1 MVSKTIIPYQL
12 SVLIIKRAF
21 IFIFFIYIIKITVN
35 NLLST
40 TPKPTK
46 SVSELVFKMHIGG
59 ALVLYMSTDE
69 SNKTV
74 KYTGYFKIIY
84 LHIIGMKTGGYTSV
98 MALMVF
104 HIETFSLYRNHS
116 FNLDTWINI
125 LVNKYI
131 SDLSLY

>member
-1 MVSKTIIPYQL
+1 MDLIKTL
-12 SVLIIKRAF
+12 
-21 IFIFFIYIIKITVN
+21 
-35 NLLST
+35 
-40 TPKPTK
+40 
-46 SVSELVFKMHIGG
+46 
-59 ALVLYMSTDE
+59 
-69 SNKTV
+69 
-74 KYTGYFKIIY
+74 KYYTRYFKIIY

-131 SDLSLY
+131 SDKSLY